1 MNKNLKAA
9 ISSFNKTASTLQAS
23 FESLK
28 KRVEGLNKELEL
40 KNREIERMKSLEEQA
55 DRNSRL
61 TAMGELAVKIAH
73 EIRNPLGSI
82 ELFTSILQREITDDN
97 HKNLLEHISSGIKN
111 LNHVISNLLTFTKQP
126 NPIFK
131 YFDVHKFLDDLLQF
145 SKFLLNNNKIRL
157 EKEYSPIL
165 PSGWGDEELLK
176 QVFLNLILNAVQ
188 SMPKGGVLKVK
199 TGAGEK
205 LKDNTQF
212 LEIKII
218 DTGDGITEDNL
229 KKIFNPFFTTRER
242 GTGLGLAIVHNI
254 IELHKGIIEV
264 ESKVGM
270 GTAFTI
276 LLPQKY
282 LNHEDTKVTKT

>member
-1 MNKNLKAA
+1 MNKNLNAA

-28 KRVEGLNKELEL
+28 KRVEELNKELEF

-61 TAMGELAVKIAH
+61 TAMGEMAVKIAH

-82 ELFTSILQREITDDN
+82 ELFTSLLQREITDDN
-97 HKNLLEHISSGIKN
+97 HKNLLGHISSGIKN

-131 YFDVHKFLDDLLQF
+131 KFDVHNFLNDLLQF
-145 SKFLLNNNKIRL
+145 SKFLLNNNNIRL
-157 EKEYSPIL
+157 EKEYSPSL

-188 SMPKGGVLKVK
+188 SMPNGGVLKVK
-199 TGAGEK
+199 TGLGEK
-205 LKDNTQF
+205 LKDNTPF
-212 LEIKII
+212 IEMKVI
-218 DTGDGITEDNL
+218 DTGNGITEDNL
-229 KKIFNPFFTTRER
+229 KKIFNPFFTTRES

-254 IELHKGIIEV
+254 IELHKGMIEV
-264 ESKVGM
+264 ESEVGK
-270 GTAFTI
+270 GTTFTV
-276 LLPQKY
+276 LLPVKQRPE
-282 LNHEDTKVTKT
+282 HE

>member
-1 MNKNLKAA
+1 MSKNLKTA
-9 ISSFNKTASTLQAS
+9 ISSFNKTASTLQSS

-28 KRVEGLNKELEL
+28 KKVEGLNKELEL

-61 TAMGELAVKIAH
+61 TAMGEMAVKIAH

-82 ELFTSILQREITDDN
+82 ELFTSLLQREITDDS

-126 NPIFK
+126 KPIFK
-131 YFDVHKFLDDLLQF
+131 EFDVHKFLDDLLQF
-145 SKFLLNNNKIRL
+145 SKFLLNNNNIRL
-157 EKEYSPIL
+157 EKEYSPSL
-165 PSGWGDEELLK
+165 PIGWGDEELLK
-176 QVFLNLILNAVQ
+176 QVFLNLLLNAVQ

-199 TGAGEK
+199 AGLGEK
-205 LKDNTQF
+205 LKVNTPF
-212 LEIKII
+212 IEIKII

-229 KKIFNPFFTTRER
+229 KKIFNPFYTTRER

-264 ESKVGM
+264 ESKVGK

-276 LLPQKY
+276 LLP
-282 LNHEDTKVTKT
+282 TKI

>member
-1 MNKNLKAA
+1 MNKNLNAA

-28 KRVEGLNKELEL
+28 KRVEELNKELEF
-40 KNREIERMKSLEEQA
+40 KNKEIERMKSLEEQA

-61 TAMGELAVKIAH
+61 TAMGEMAVKIAH

-82 ELFTSILQREITDDN
+82 ELFTSLLQREITDDN
-97 HKNLLEHISSGIKN
+97 HKNLLGHISSGIKN

-131 YFDVHKFLDDLLQF
+131 RFDVHKFLDDLLQF
-145 SKFLLNNNKIRL
+145 GRFLLNNNNISL
-157 EKEYSPIL
+157 EKEYSPSL

-188 SMPKGGVLKVK
+188 AMPNGGILKVR
-199 TGAGEK
+199 TK
-205 LKDNTQF
+205 LKKKLRDNTPF
-212 LEIKII
+212 IEIRIL
-218 DTGDGITEDNL
+218 DTGDGISEDNL

-242 GTGLGLAIVHNI
+242 GTGIGLAIVHNI

-264 ESKVGM
+264 ESEIGK
-270 GTAFTI
+270 GTIFTI
-276 LLPQKY
+276 LLP
-282 LNHEDTKVTKT
+282 TKIKG